1 VLFLVLMSGSLN
13 AKVLKNH
20 RFKSEKDIKAALVH
34 WLQQQARDFF
44 MEGIYQFVLVR
55 NLQIIIVIVCNT
67 LFEGA
72 ESLRIVVNKVQYIM
86 DLCLAV
92 IF

>member
-1 VLFLVLMSGSLN
+1 MSGSLN

-44 MEGIYQFVLVR
+44 VEGVYQFALVK
-55 NLQIIIVIVCNT
+55 N
-67 LFEGA
+67 
-72 ESLRIVVNKVQYIM
+72 
-86 DLCLAV
+86 
-92 IF
+92 